1 MKMGQF
7 LSKNCQCQNFNLR
20 HRSILWSH
28 DVPVLWSGPIA
39 GKKLGTRLPLLL
51 LVGQRKWKRGGNKR
65 GQAGNKKRSGVG
77 SAEILPHGT
86 VPKNWSDPRS
96 DAISDDLD
104 STGIELGCR
113 RILNFEKWFGNGG
126 DLPRGDMSPENH
138 NFPGNLFLESRTLLF
153 LASSEV
159 SFGYAPLYILSD
171 CLSVLCVIPWY
182 WCGNR

>member
-1 MKMGQF
+1 MKVVWLNFIRFYMKMDQYF
-7 LSKNCQCQNFNLR
+7 SKKCQCQNFNLR

-86 VPKNWSDPRS
+86 VPKLILSEIWRNFRRFRLNRNRTRMSTDFEFWKMVWKWLRFDPRRFYRKPKLFRQS
-96 DAISDDLD
+96 IF
-104 STGIELGCR
+104 
-113 RILNFEKWFGNGG
+113 RI
-126 DLPRGDMSPENH
+126 
-138 NFPGNLFLESRTLLF
+138 
-153 LASSEV
+153 
-159 SFGYAPLYILSD
+159 
-171 CLSVLCVIPWY
+171 
-182 WCGNR
+182 